1 MTLNQF
7 TFFAAIA
14 KHGSLTGASRELRIS
29 QPSVSQQLR
38 FLERDY
44 GVKLY
49 RRNGR
54 GIDLTEAGR
63 FFLSRITPILK
74 QVAQIKSNFP
84 RTAARRESGRLKVG
98 GTYNASTLLLPALA
112 ARFKKRHPQAEVEL
126 RTVNVPQL
134 EQLVANAQ
142 IEIGVSTHAPR
153 HPALAGEPLRR
164 EEMVLFVSPGH
175 PLARKSR
182 VTQAD
187 LRAFPL
193 VVRSVRSVPG
203 TTRDSAGRR
212 ADREPAKG
220 VPTLRWRR
228 ASPPARAA
236 CGG

>member
-134 EQLVANAQ
+134 EQLAANAQ

-153 HPALAGEPLRR
+153 HPAL
-164 EEMVLFVSPGH
+164 PG
-175 PLARKSR
+175 
-182 VTQAD
+182 
-187 LRAFPL
+187 
-193 VVRSVRSVPG
+193 G
-203 TTRDSAGRR
+203 
-212 ADREPAKG
+212 
-220 VPTLRWRR
+220 
-228 ASPPARAA
+228 
-236 CGG
+236 